1 MHRCIDCILYT
12 ICAESLLGDQ
22 ICDYLSVTCGLE
34 DRTLKLKLS
43 SQIAG
48 IYDIAVMCD
57 SHAPLDVI
65 YNYRLSIC
73 TLILARSSV
82 AHMTDSKASNA

>member
-1 MHRCIDCILYT
+1 MSELREECGVVGVFSPRETYEIGRTVYYGLYSLQHRGQ
-12 ICAESLLGDQ
+12 ES
-22 ICDYLSVTCGLE
+22 CG
-34 DRTLKLKLS
+34 
-43 SQIAG
+43 IVVN
-48 IYDIAVMCD
+48 DIAVMCD
-57 SHAPLDVI
+57 SHASLDVI